1 MLTKLLIDEKYMK
14 AVMELIKAA
23 KKEVLVVAY
32 MISLPRLEREGKA
45 KMLCDELVN
54 ARKRG
59 CECKVILN
67 YTSPPNRAVEDN
79 KEAAKWMGLNG
90 VEFKYVARNRT
101 VHAKMIIIDGV
112 TLVIGSH
119 NWSQRALERNAE
131 ASIEVSENQVVEEA
145 REWFLRIWEEAR
157 KMEELP

>member
-1 MLTKLLIDEKYMK
+1 MLVKLLIDEKFLR
-14 AVMELIKAA
+14 AVMELMKAA
-23 KKEVLVVAY
+23 KKEVLIVAY
-32 MISLPRLEREGKA
+32 LISLPRLERSDKA
-45 KMLCDELVN
+45 AMLCEELVN

-59 CECKVILN
+59 CKCKVILN

-79 KEAAKWMGLNG
+79 KEAARWMGLNG

-131 ASIEVSENQVVEEA
+131 ASIEVSDDPVVKEA
-145 REWFLRIWEEAR
+145 RNWFLRIWEKAR